1 MAFTKVLGP
10 GIHTLANVT
19 SHNINS
25 SGVVTA
31 TKFVGPFD
39 RLSGD
44 YITGI
49 AATFTGNV
57 SIGGTL
63 TYMDVTNVDAVGII
77 TAQEGIHFGI
87 GATAGKFL
95 ASTGITTIA
104 SLKVGNL
111 TSGNVTYAGSGGEL
125 IDSSNLTFNGSDL
138 LIDATTNAY
147 KGVKFDN
154 SFNLTFGSSSG
165 SSPRLYLKGTSN
177 SQSDAGDTFL
187 ATGTGGE
194 QWFQSNTF
202 TAFKVNADGTAAEAL
217 RITSDGVA
225 SWRGSSTVL
234 SGTSNSYSLNIYK
247 DSGSGYGYLDCI
259 TASTNHTGWKMRAYH
274 NGSYRNVIAHS
285 TSDYTWFET
294 GGSER
299 LKINSSGQII
309 TGGGSGISFNNV
321 GNSAFGSFFE
331 INGGRYS

>member
-39 RLSGD
+39 TLSGD

-87 GATAGKFL
+87 GATAGKFE
-95 ASTGITTIA
+95 AATGITTLS
-104 SLKVGNL
+104 SLKVSNL
-111 TSGNVTYAGSGGEL
+111 TSGRVTYAGSGGEL
-125 IDSSNLTFNGSDL
+125 VDSANLTFNGSDL
-138 LIDATTNAY
+138 LIDASTNAY

-154 SFNLTFGSSSG
+154 SFNLTFGSSAG
-165 SSPRLYLKGTSN
+165 TSPRLYLKGTSN
-177 SQSDAGDTFL
+177 GEDDAGDTFL
-187 ATGTGGE
+187 GTGTGGE
-194 QWFQSNTF
+194 QWFQSIKF
-202 TAFKVNADGTAAEAL
+202 TAFKVDADGTTKEAL
-217 RITSDGVA
+217 RI
-225 SWRGSSTVL
+225 
-234 SGTSNSYSLNIYK
+234 I
-247 DSGSGYGYLDCI
+247 
-259 TASTNHTGWKMRAYH
+259 
-274 NGSYRNVIAHS
+274 
-285 TSDYTWFET
+285 
-294 GGSER
+294 
-299 LKINSSGQII
+299 
-309 TGGGSGISFNNV
+309 
-321 GNSAFGSFFE
+321 
-331 INGGRYS
+331 